1 MIEALFSAKMRPIQG
16 RNRMAG
22 NIGIFWVDREPL
34 ITAVL
39 PLADGLDD
47 ERCLNGPHDD
57 DPMESRCDAPTRVCG
72 ASMRRSIRS
81 RTLPPSAA

>member
-1 MIEALFSAKMRPIQG
+1 
-16 RNRMAG
+16 MAG

-39 PLADGLDD
+39 PRADGLD
-47 ERCLNGPHDD
+47 EGHCLNSPRDD

-72 ASMRRSIRS
+72 ASMQRSIRY
-81 RTLPPSAA
+81 RTLPRSAA